1 MPGGFSNNDINL
13 LAQAVYGEA
22 RGEPYD
28 GQVAVAAV
36 ILNRLDSPT
45 FPNTVAGV
53 IFEPLA
59 FTAVADGQIYMT
71 PDETAKKPFL
81 TPSTA
86 GIHQKMPLTIL
97 TLTRPLAHGF
107 GADLKLKGSVNTF
120 SVNKSEV
127 L

>member
-59 FTAVADGQIYMT
+59 FTGCRGWT
-71 PDETAKKPFL
+71 EFT
-81 TPSTA
+81 
-86 GIHQKMPLTIL
+86 
-97 TLTRPLAHGF
+97 
-107 GADLKLKGSVNTF
+107 
-120 SVNKSEV
+120 
-127 L
+127 